1 MEKSVKLWLEVRVVR
16 VYFELI
22 FPVKDDMRGREDA
35 RKDKRK
41 GRYLVASFASSDW
54 LSFSLLTLVCSEVL
68 TDTEVFLILTQL
80 FKSHQSSLSL
90 SKLTSSRRS

>member
-1 MEKSVKLWLEVRVVR
+1 MR

-80 FKSHQSSLSL
+80 FRSPPSSLSV